1 MGLYLLR
8 REGSSVSATGQEGRG
23 GGGDRNRRMYQGTHF
38 GGLFPNE
45 KGRGDEDD
53 ASGLYLGKARE
64 MIRKEEYEDGVKA
77 GEARGEVRGIEK
89 GVAKVAANMLA
100 QNMSEEIILQITGLT
115 LQELQRIRS
124 IGDV

>member
-1 MGLYLLR
+1 
-8 REGSSVSATGQEGRG
+8 
-23 GGGDRNRRMYQGTHF
+23 
-38 GGLFPNE
+38 
-45 KGRGDEDD
+45 
-53 ASGLYLGKARE
+53 